1 MILFFGMQLVPLGYG
16 IAYLVHSAAK
26 RRKGQAA
33 AIAEKT
39 AAGFPAAAERVR
51 VSVRFRGSA
60 QRRP

>member
-33 AIAEKT
+33 AIAALLLIQIA
-39 AAGFPAAAERVR
+39 AAGILLWEYLNEP
-51 VSVRFRGSA
+51 
-60 QRRP
+60 